1 MNGGGVG
8 DLVFQFD
15 YMARQFSVMRSLF
28 IFWLTAFVIIG
39 CKESEKILPKAGTSE
54 QLNDLFDRYYED
66 KLKLFPLEATS
77 IGDKRYNDLL
87 PVDFTDSYRIKLS
100 EFYERY
106 LTELSNFNRDSLS
119 GKDQLNYDV
128 FAYETKLH
136 KRSLSF
142 TDNYTP
148 FNQFYALPI
157 SMGQMGSGG
166 GDQPFKTIKDYDDWR
181 KRSFAF
187 KAWTDS
193 AIVYFGKGFNAQ
205 YVLPKSLVIK
215 MIPQMKDLVSAEITK
230 SIFYRPVLNMP
241 AAFSDSIKKRIAA
254 EYIKMIRETLEP
266 CYKKLANFL
275 EQTYLPKARTTSGVG
290 SLPGGN
296 DYYVFRVENETTTTK
311 TPAGIYKTGLEEVAR
326 IRRLMDSVKTL
337 TGFAGD
343 LNSFFEYMRKD
354 KKFMP
359 FKTSK
364 EILDAFEKIYQTLKP
379 HVATMFKRIPRTSFE
394 IRQTEAFREA
404 SASAE
409 YFAGSADGS
418 RPGIFY
424 IPIIDPTT
432 YNITGGME
440 SLFLHEAIPGHHY
453 QISLQQEDTT
463 LPKFRRYDG
472 NNAYV
477 EGWALYCESLGK
489 ELGLYTDPYQYMGAL
504 GDEMHRAVR
513 LVVDVAIHTKGMSRE
528 DAIKYM
534 MNNEAISEQAA
545 TAEIERYM
553 AIPGQALSYKIG
565 ALKIQELRD
574 RYKKQLGSRFKLAD
588 FHDEILRMGA
598 VPLTILEAKM
608 DAWAARQ

>member
-1 MNGGGVG
+1 M
-8 DLVFQFD
+8 
-15 YMARQFSVMRSLF
+15 
-28 IFWLTAFVIIG
+28 IIG
-39 CKESEKILPKAGTSE
+39 CKESGKVLPQARTGKD
-54 QLNDLFDRYYED
+54 LNDLFDRYYEER
-66 KLKLFPLEATS
+66 LKLFPLEATS

-87 PVDFTDSYRIKLS
+87 PVAFTDSYRIRLRD
-100 EFYERY
+100 FYDRY
-106 LTELSNFNRDSLS
+106 LTELSNYNRDSLS
-119 GKDQLNYDV
+119 ENDQLNLDV
-128 FAYETKLH
+128 FEYETKLH
-136 KRSLSF
+136 RRALNF

-148 FNQFYALPI
+148 FNQFYAMPLSI
-157 SMGQMGSGG
+157 GQMGSGE
-166 GDQPFKTIKDYDDWR
+166 GDQPFKTIKDYDDWK
-181 KRSFAF
+181 KRAYAF

-193 AIVYFGKGFNAQ
+193 AIIYFGKGFNAQ

-215 MIPQMKDLVSAEITK
+215 MIPEMNDLVSTDVTK
-230 SIFYRPVLNMP
+230 SIFYGPVLKMP
-241 AAFSDSIKKRIAA
+241 AAFDNTTRKRITT
-254 EYIKMIRETLEP
+254 EYTTMIRQTLEP

-296 DYYVFRVENETTTTK
+296 DYYTFLVENETTTAK
-311 TPAGIYKTGLEEVAR
+311 TPAEIYKTGVEEVAR
-326 IRRLMDSVKTL
+326 IRRLMESVKTS
-337 TGFAGD
+337 TGFTGD
-343 LNSFFEYMRKD
+343 LNSFFEYMRTD
-354 KKFMP
+354 KKFIP
-359 FKTSK
+359 YKTSK
-364 EILDAFEKIYQTLKP
+364 EVLDAFEKIHQTIKP
-379 HVATMFKRIPRTSFE
+379 HLATMFKRVPRTAFE
-394 IRQTEAFREA
+394 IRQTEAYRAA

-409 YFAGSADGS
+409 YFSGSADGS

-424 IPIIDPTT
+424 IPIIDPAT

-504 GDEMHRAVR
+504 GDEMHRAIR

-565 ALKIQELRD
+565 ALKIKELRD
-574 RYKKQLGSRFKLAD
+574 RYEKQLGSRFKLAD
-588 FHDEILRMGA
+588 FHDEILKVGA
-598 VPLTILEAKM
+598 LPLIILEAKM